1 MLSLLGYIMENDKK
15 NVLLVVMD
23 TARKKNLTPYGYER
37 DTTPF
42 LEEFSKDSVVFDNA
56 TSQAPWTL
64 PSHASM
70 FTGKYPS
77 QHGATQESPYLEEE
91 DTLASHMSDEGYRTA
106 IYSANAWISPH
117 TGLAKGYDEAN
128 NFFGALPNRM
138 EGILSGAWKKINDS
152 DRLQKAASKIVS
164 FGAWIYENFSSS
176 DVSSF
181 TPDAIDSSKE
191 FMEKNDRPFFLTLN
205 LLDPHL
211 PYKPPTENIENVSE
225 MSKRPEICQNSKKYN
240 SGAVDIN
247 EEHWRHIRAMYDGE
261 LNFLDQQLESLHKW
275 MDEKNI
281 LEDTM
286 VIICSDHG
294 ELLGEHELYGHEF
307 GMYKELI
314 NVPLMINHP
323 EEQERRVEKPVELL
337 DLYHTILDFAGSSE
351 FEKERSIFNSSYR
364 KSSSK
369 SLPYPECT
377 FSEYA
382 RPIVELEQL
391 KSIAGSSNTEI
402 PRNSRFD
409 SRMYSVKR
417 NSMKLIQIENTRDE
431 LYDLS
436 EDKDEDEN
444 LIEQEDPSDMYE
456 RIAENKNIGNLEAGE
471 SPGIEAVDNSIK
483 DRLSDLGYLE

>member
-1 MLSLLGYIMENDKK
+1 MEDANKDK

-37 DTTPF
+37 NTTPF
-42 LEEFSKDSVVFDNA
+42 LEDFSEESVVFDNA

-70 FTGKYPS
+70 FTGEYPS
-77 QHGATQESPYLEEE
+77 QHGATQESPYLEKG

-117 TGLAKGYDEAN
+117 TGLARGYDEAN

-152 DRLQKAASKIVS
+152 DRLQTMASKIVS
-164 FGAWIYENFSSS
+164 FGAWIYENFSSN

-181 TPDAIDSSKE
+181 TPDAIESSKK
-191 FMEKNDRPFFLTLN
+191 FMKKNDKPFFLTVN

-211 PYKPPTENIENVSE
+211 PYKPPIENIKNVSNLDE
-225 MSKRPEICQNSKKYN
+225 RPEICQNSKQYN

-247 EEHWRHIRAMYDGE
+247 DEDWNNIRAMYDGE

-275 MDEKNI
+275 MNDRNI
-281 LEDTM
+281 LKDTM

-294 ELLGEHELYGHEF
+294 ELLGEHNLYGHEF
-307 GMYKELI
+307 GMYEELV
-314 NVPLMINHP
+314 NVPLMISHP
-323 EEQERRVEKPVELL
+323 TEEEGRVDKPVELL
-337 DLYHTILDFAGSSE
+337 DLYHTILDFAGSDE
-351 FEKERSIFNSSYR
+351 FNEERSIFNSNYR
-364 KSSSK
+364 EDSTQ
-369 SLPYPECT
+369 SLPYPECA

-382 RPIVELEQL
+382 RPIIELEQL
-391 KSIAGSSNTEI
+391 RSISSSSNI
-402 PRNSRFD
+402 DISKNSRFD
-409 SRMYSVKR
+409 SRMYSVRKDG
-417 NSMKLIQIENTRDE
+417 MKLIRIENVKDE
-431 LYDLS
+431 MYNLS
-436 EDKDEDEN
+436 EDKEEENN
-444 LIEQEDPSDMYE
+444 LIEQEDSSDMYK
-456 RIAENKNIGNLEAGE
+456 RIAENENIGNLEAGK
-471 SPGIEAVDNSIK
+471 SPGIDAVDNSIK